1 MNLLYE
7 GFDYITVV
15 TVLTH
20 SFIQHFLP
28 LLNDNYVIPLR
39 LRFVSNYSRIISMAF
54 KFSD

>member
-39 LRFVSNYSRIISMAF
+39 LRFVSELLTDY
-54 KFSD
+54 